1 MGMVAFFA
9 GLVIG
14 ILVGV
19 LVLSLFAF
27 FLARDGGGLVPPQ
40 AEGYP
45 QENPLEP

>member
-14 ILVGV
+14 MLVGV

-27 FLARDGGGLVPPQ
+27 FLAGDGGGIVPSQ

>member
-9 GLVIG
+9 GLVVG

-27 FLARDGGGLVPPQ
+27 FLARDGGGIVPPQ
-40 AEGYP
+40 AEGYS
-45 QENPLEP
+45 QENPLES

>member
-14 ILVGV
+14 MLVGV

-27 FLARDGGGLVPPQ
+27 FLAEDGGGIVPSQ